1 MKSPVSFPALV
12 TAALLLIAVHKPLS
26 AQELGFGCLG
36 LVGGFAGYSSQG
48 VHTDEL
54 NEFVRQYNRMYAD
67 SLYQGMDQF
76 GNLKGFRVGVNL
88 LRQNLEG
95 MILTFK
101 VFYENLIERK
111 TAIILASSQQENT
124 FAELATKNYGIGIDI
139 GTELT
144 RSFSVKIIDA
154 TIVFSQVRF
163 TESLHDPSG
172 QIINYVYTAEDA
184 PIGVTLGA
192 GFIFEL
198 IDDYVSIEGSA
209 GYMFLEAGRMKT
221 NEGRFLTKGP
231 RSDETMRYIINS
243 GGFNA
248 TLQLNIGVTL

>member
-1 MKSPVSFPALV
+1 MKKFSTVFVS
-12 TAALLLIAVHKPLS
+12 TAICIFLLSGASRLN

-36 LVGGFAGYSSQG
+36 LVGGFGGYTSQG

-54 NEFVRQYNRMYAD
+54 NEFITRYNKIHED

-76 GNLKGFRVGVNL
+76 GNLKGFRLGLNL
-88 LRQNLEG
+88 LRQNVKG

-111 TAIILASSQQENT
+111 TGIILVASQQENT
-124 FAELATKNYGIGIDI
+124 FTELAMKNFGICIDI
-139 GTELT
+139 GTNLT

-154 TIVFSQVRF
+154 TIVFSQIRF
-163 TESLHDPSG
+163 TESLHNPSG
-172 QIINYVYTAEDA
+172 QIVNYVYTAEDA
-184 PIGVTLGA
+184 PIGVTLGT

-198 IDDYVSIEGSA
+198 IDDYVSLEGSA
-209 GYMFLEAGRMKT
+209 GYMFVEAGRMIT
-221 NEGRFLTKGP
+221 TEGKFLNKSS
-231 RSDETMRYIINS
+231 RSAEKMKYIINS

-248 TLQLNIGVTL
+248 TLQLNIGVSL

>member
-1 MKSPVSFPALV
+1 MNKFNAVYVLSAVAI
-12 TAALLLIAVHKPLS
+12 LLLTGTPRLN

-36 LVGGFAGYSSQG
+36 LVGGFGGYTSQG

-54 NEFVRQYNRMYAD
+54 NDFVRSYNTLHKD
-67 SLYQGMDQF
+67 SLYQGMGQF
-76 GNLKGFRVGVNL
+76 GNLKGFRLGVNL
-88 LRQNLEG
+88 LRQNLQG

-111 TAIILASSQQENT
+111 SGIILVSSQQENT
-124 FAELATKNYGIGIDI
+124 FTELAMKNFGIGIDI

-144 RSFSVKIIDA
+144 RSLNLKIIDA
-154 TIVFSQVRF
+154 TIVFSQIRF
-163 TESLHDPSG
+163 TESLHNQAG
-172 QIINYVYTAEDA
+172 QIVNYVYTAEDE
-184 PIGVTLGA
+184 PIGVTLGT

-198 IDDYVSIEGSA
+198 IDDYVSLEGSA
-209 GYMFLEAGRMKT
+209 GYMFVETRNMKT
-221 NEGRFLTKGP
+221 TEGRYLTKGP
-231 RSDETMRYIINS
+231 RSDEKMKYIINS

>member
-1 MKSPVSFPALV
+1 MNKFNAVYVLSAVAI
-12 TAALLLIAVHKPLS
+12 LLLTGTPRLN

-36 LVGGFAGYSSQG
+36 LVGGFGGYTSQG

-54 NEFVRQYNRMYAD
+54 NDFVRSYNTLHKD
-67 SLYQGMDQF
+67 SLYQGMGQF
-76 GNLKGFRVGVNL
+76 GNLKGFRLGVNL
-88 LRQNLEG
+88 LRQNLQG

-111 TAIILASSQQENT
+111 TGIILVSSQQENT
-124 FAELATKNYGIGIDI
+124 FTELAMKNFGIGIDI

-144 RSFSVKIIDA
+144 RSLSLKIIDA
-154 TIVFSQVRF
+154 TIVFSQIRF
-163 TESLHDPSG
+163 TESLHNPAG
-172 QIINYVYTAEDA
+172 QIVNYVYTAEDE
-184 PIGVTLGA
+184 PIGVTLGT

-198 IDDYVSIEGSA
+198 IDDYVSLEGSA
-209 GYMFLEAGRMKT
+209 GYMFVETRNMKT
-221 NEGRFLTKGP
+221 TEGRYLTKGP
-231 RSDETMRYIINS
+231 RSDEKMKYIINS

>member
-1 MKSPVSFPALV
+1 MNKFNAVYVLSAVAI
-12 TAALLLIAVHKPLS
+12 LLLTGTPRLN

-36 LVGGFAGYSSQG
+36 LVGGFGGYTSQG

-54 NEFVRQYNRMYAD
+54 NDFVRSYNTLHKD
-67 SLYQGMDQF
+67 SLYQGMGQF
-76 GNLKGFRVGVNL
+76 GNLKGFRLGVNL
-88 LRQNLEG
+88 LRQNLQG

-111 TAIILASSQQENT
+111 SGIILVSSQQENT
-124 FAELATKNYGIGIDI
+124 FTELAMKNFGIGIDI

-144 RSFSVKIIDA
+144 RSLSLKIIDA
-154 TIVFSQVRF
+154 TIVFSQIRF
-163 TESLHDPSG
+163 TESLHNQAG
-172 QIINYVYTAEDA
+172 QIVNYVYTAEDE
-184 PIGVTLGA
+184 PIGVTLGT

-198 IDDYVSIEGSA
+198 IDDYVSLEGSA
-209 GYMFLEAGRMKT
+209 GYMFVETRNMKT
-221 NEGRFLTKGP
+221 TEGRYLTKGP
-231 RSDETMRYIINS
+231 RSDEKMKYIINS